1 MIMHHCVGF
10 ECKILIMKVAIAGAS
25 GFAGA
30 ELIKICTRHSELELV
45 AVFAESSAG
54 LTVRES
60 HAGLSDVDLAM
71 ISTEKLL
78 SVVDDLAIEVVF
90 LALPHGASQDYVPQ
104 LLERELVI
112 VDLGA
117 DYRLKDPGDYKSWYG
132 VDHRQPE
139 LLERAVYGLV
149 EFNRDRLKGS
159 KFIAAPGCYVT
170 AASLAIKPLIDES
183 LVLSEPVIVD
193 AASGVSGAGRTNKSQ
208 NMFMSIAENFS
219 AYGLKNHRHT
229 VEIETNTN
237 AKVLFTPH
245 LAPMTRGI
253 LATCYLRPT
262 HLIESLDAKDAD
274 ELLASCYRRTF
285 AGDTFVGVE
294 SSAPST
300 RSTYGTNKAKVF
312 ATFDPRTNWVIAF
325 GALDNLVKGAAG
337 QAVQA
342 LNVALGF
349 DESLGLNEI
358 GVWP

>member
-1 MIMHHCVGF
+1 MHLCVDF
-10 ECKILIMKVAIAGAS
+10 ECRILIMKVAIAGAS

-30 ELIKICTRHSELELV
+30 ELIKICTRHPEMDLV

-54 LTVRES
+54 LTVKES
-60 HAGLSDVDLAM
+60 HAGLSGVDLAM
-71 ISTEKLL
+71 IATDKLL

-104 LLERELVI
+104 LLERELIV

-117 DYRLKDPGDYKSWYG
+117 DYRLKDPGEYRTWYG

-139 LLERAVYGLV
+139 LLEKAAYGLV
-149 EFNRDRLKGS
+149 EFNREGLKGS
-159 KFIAAPGCYVT
+159 RFIAAPGCYVT
-170 AASLAIKPLIDES
+170 AASLAIKPLIDDS
-183 LVLSEPVIVD
+183 LVLPEPVIVD

-208 NMFMSIAENFS
+208 NMFMSIAENFT

-229 VEIETNTN
+229 VEIQMNTN

-262 HLIESLDAKDAD
+262 HLIESLDIEGAE

-285 AGDTFVGVE
+285 TKDAFVDVE
-294 SSAPST
+294 LCAPST